1 MDEALRYHFK
11 TLYLFTR
18 SDYKTIFFPLAFATA
33 SAVHFRPV
41 LLLRTIVWIWLH
53 LLQANV
59 SNQTF
64 SGHED
69 KVNKPWRPLPSGR
82 ITVATARRFRWWL
95 MLSCLVLS
103 ALQGP
108 WALFASGALTVVEIL
123 HDDLGLSGHLIF
135 KTSLGASICMSSQGV
150 LDRTVLNALVCSGA
164 VIFTTISAQDFA
176 DVEGDNLSGR
186 RTLPIVAPL
195 ASRYYML
202 VVILLWTRMLTT
214 LWRLG
219 PISSTMFLL
228 LGVSV
233 ATRFL
238 LFHDRR
244 AQKMN
249 YLLYNVSPAAWLE
262 Y

>member
-1 MDEALRYHFK
+1 
-11 TLYLFTR
+11 
-18 SDYKTIFFPLAFATA
+18 
-33 SAVHFRPV
+33 
-41 LLLRTIVWIWLH
+41 
-53 LLQANV
+53 
-59 SNQTF
+59 
-64 SGHED
+64 
-69 KVNKPWRPLPSGR
+69 
-82 ITVATARRFRWWL
+82 
-95 MLSCLVLS
+95 
-103 ALQGP
+103 
-108 WALFASGALTVVEIL
+108 
-123 HDDLGLSGHLIF
+123 
-135 KTSLGASICMSSQGV
+135 
-150 LDRTVLNALVCSGA
+150 
-164 VIFTTISAQDFA
+164 
-176 DVEGDNLSGR
+176 
-186 RTLPIVAPL
+186 
-195 ASRYYML
+195 ML